1 MRRMPIPSDFDWLF
15 FMKGVEMLINLDHST
30 STAKVLWLLYQIL
43 HTFPKK
49 QRDHLLMIILDQET
63 FYKLFFHWSGNV
75 RRSFYYFFYFQL
87 HRIFIDSKGAA
98 NDMTQSIIM
107 SLNEL
112 GLS

>member
-1 MRRMPIPSDFDWLF
+1 MRRTPIPTEFDWTF

-49 QRDHLLMIILDQET
+49 QRDQLLEIILDQET
-63 FYKLFFHWSGNV
+63 FFKLFFHWSGNV

-87 HRIFIDSKGAA
+87 YRNFIDSKGAEF
-98 NDMTQSIIM
+98 DMRSSIMM
-107 SLNEL
+107 SID
-112 GLS
+112 

>member
-1 MRRMPIPSDFDWLF
+1 MPVPTDFDWNF

-49 QRDHLLMIILDQET
+49 QRDHLLAIILDKET
-63 FYKLFFHWSGNV
+63 FFKLFFHWSGNV

-87 HRIFIDSKGAA
+87 HRIFIDTEIAA
-98 NDMTQSIIM
+98 NDLTQSMMISI
-107 SLNEL
+107 
-112 GLS
+112 